1 MNMKKIV
8 VVAVMAACA
17 YAHAAY
23 EITGTDSLA
32 VGNMAGKDGI
42 ANRTVVIGTG
52 AGAYMQGG
60 DSNLFVGAAAGL
72 RAVNVK
78 SSVGMGH
85 YAFRGTTNM
94 NGCVGIGDLAFAGQS
109 GSTGATWINGQF
121 FAEGG
126 MFWIKPNRDMP
137 DDQSP
142 IYYNAGNLYLNAGK
156 IISKD
161 GTTIGSGGSADGGG
175 YDYYVSDAIGDDFN
189 DGLTVGTAFKTL
201 DRAYEVATNHQVVGV
216 LAGRYAYPTNYYRY
230 VSSSDMGARKP
241 VKMIALSGPDKT
253 FITTEKP
260 SGNPGSIMGC
270 FSQTWTYFEGFTFK
284 GCVPKTTQSR
294 DAFVATYFN
303 DCVFTDMMI
312 TNGNHCGTFEI
323 CVMEKC
329 KIQNLKVT
337 GSRGYG
343 FKDNQNLN
351 PHIFG
356 DCYLMDCV
364 VDFANIAPGSNIGLS
379 VGSRFENVFMTGD
392 WIQGVDYWPHR
403 SENLGVYSGFE
414 NCTVSIATNTHPSGV
429 YYMNNVPHMFK
440 DCLVGIDGCTEAEQN
455 SIVTNYTTM
464 VEAIDPSTLRPVDE
478 YFDWYFYGYGS
489 RLERLTKNAIVK
501 EVLKAIEGGSATP
514 LMAQSGARNALLKM
528 VAVPPQQE
536 QAVDFRLDGLT
547 LVPPQHADDEDDQ

>member
-1 MNMKKIV
+1 MKKIV

-17 YAHAAY
+17 FAHAAY

-109 GSTGATWINGQF
+109 GRTGATWINGQF

-126 MFWIKPNRDMP
+126 MFWIKPNRAMP
-137 DDQSP
+137 DDQAP

-156 IISKD
+156 IITKD
-161 GTTIGSGGSADGGG
+161 GTTIGSGGTADGGG
-175 YDYYVSDAIGDDFN
+175 YDYYVSDSIGDDFN

-201 DRAYEVATNHQVVGV
+201 DKAFEVATNHQTVGV

-230 VSSSDMGARKP
+230 VSSSNLGAQKP
-241 VKMIALSGPDKT
+241 VKMIALSGTDKT

-260 SGNPGSIMGC
+260 SVNPGSIMGC
-270 FSQTWTYFEGFTFK
+270 FSRTWTYFEGFTFK
-284 GCVPKTTQSR
+284 GCVPRTSQYK
-294 DAFVATYFN
+294 DAFVATYFY
-303 DCVFTDMMI
+303 DCVFTDMWI
-312 TNGNHCGTFEI
+312 TNGSHCGTFEI

-329 KIQNLKVT
+329 KIKNLKVN
-337 GSRGYG
+337 GYLGYG
-343 FKDNQNLN
+343 PNSEQNLN

-364 VDFANIAPGSNIGLS
+364 VDFANIEPGSNIGLS

-392 WIQGVDYWPHR
+392 WIQGLDYWPHR
-403 SENLGVYSGFE
+403 SSNFGVDAGFE
-414 NCTVSIATNTHPSGV
+414 NCTVNIATNTHPNGA
-429 YYMNNVPHMFK
+429 YYMNNVPYIFK
-440 DCLVGIDGCTEAEQN
+440 DCLVGINGCTEAAQN
-455 SIVTNYTTM
+455 SIVTNYATM
-464 VEAIDPSTLRPVDE
+464 VEAIDKNTLRPVDE

-489 RLERLTKNAIVK
+489 RLERLTKDAIVK
-501 EVLKAIEGGSATP
+501 AVLREIEGGTSTP
-514 LMAQSGARNALLKM
+514 LTAQNGARNALFRM
-528 VAVPPQQE
+528 AAVPQPQ
-536 QAVDFRLDGLT
+536 ATSVDFRLNGLT
-547 LVPPQHADDEDDQ
+547 LVPPPQADDEDADQ